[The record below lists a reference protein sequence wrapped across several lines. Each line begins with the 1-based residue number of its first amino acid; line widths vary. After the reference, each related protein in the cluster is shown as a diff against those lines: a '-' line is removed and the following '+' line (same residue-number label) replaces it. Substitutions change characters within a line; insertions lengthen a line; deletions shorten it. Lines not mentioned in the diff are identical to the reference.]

1 MVYFGNF
8 YDTVEMV
15 LSLDQNGRTMAR
27 QTALEGEPHFAG
39 REPHVDLAK
48 EKLWENK
55 WQVNLKLLG
64 DTC

>member
-1 MVYFGNF
+1 VG
-8 YDTVEMV
+8 MV
-15 LSLDQNGRTMAR
+15 LSLEQNGRTMAR